1 MVEEPAKAVDELE
14 ADLNHFDADVRKLSL
29 ETLLSQAEEG
39 NIAIAPEEAIVNMH
53 CHTFFSFNAYG
64 HSPSSL
70 AWLGKKSG
78 FAAMGT
84 VDFDVLDAVDEF
96 LAACD
101 AADIRGSSGIETRLF
116 LPEYADKEINSPGEP
131 GVCYHMGI
139 GFTTSSVS
147 ESVQPILDDFRNR
160 ASERNKGLIERINP
174 HLAPVRIDYEADV
187 LPLSPGGTPTERHIV
202 VAYAA
207 AAEREAGDRVAFWA
221 DKLDMP
227 VDAIQAIVDDP
238 AKLQNAIRKTLMKR
252 GGVGY
257 VQPGPE
263 TFPSIEPFHELI
275 IACGALPCAA
285 WLDGLSPG
293 EQDMPGLLNYMI
305 EKGAVAFNIIPDRNW
320 DIADPALKKTKVQ
333 KLYDVVKLAGELD
346 LPLNIGT
353 EMNSFGQKL
362 VDDFDAPELEPVR
375 QAFLDGAHFI
385 YGHTLMQRKYG
396 LGYMSDW
403 SQVAFETRR
412 QRNDFYTKVG
422 YAGTPSYF
430 ADKTFSAAMTPQAV
444 LNALS

>member
-29 ETLLSQAEEG
+29 ETLLSQAADG
-39 NIAIAPEEAIVNMH
+39 DIAIAPEAAIVNMH

-64 HSPSSL
+64 HSPASL

-139 GFTTSSVS
+139 GFTSSSVP

-174 HLAPVRIDYEADV
+174 HLAPVHIDYEADV

-275 IACGALPCAA
+275 VACGALPCAA

-293 EQDMPGLLNYMI
+293 EQDMAGLLDYMI

-430 ADKTFSAAMTPQAV
+430 ADKTFNTEMSPQDI
-444 LNALS
+444 LNAL